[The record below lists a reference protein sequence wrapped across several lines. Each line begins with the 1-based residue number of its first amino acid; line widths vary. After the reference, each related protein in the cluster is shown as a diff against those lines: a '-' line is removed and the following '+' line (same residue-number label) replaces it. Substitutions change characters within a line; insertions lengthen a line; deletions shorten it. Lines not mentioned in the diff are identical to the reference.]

1 MYLEGLFTVIMI
13 IVAIAGFVQKAQ
25 KEQQG
30 SGSRPRSAQRQY
42 PGRQYKQ
49 AIPASKRSMQRR
61 QTGSGTGL
69 PKGAAA
75 FEGRETGSLQE
86 SDMLASNAE
95 GTELESRYMTGSI
108 NYTEQE
114 NSTEGLGYEPA
125 TSDRKLTDTKKG
137 TVSPGLT
144 EIDETHWDFDISAED
159 LMRSVVMAEILG
171 KPRAMKRSIR

>member
-1 MYLEGLFTVIMI
+1 MYLEGLLTVIMI

-61 QTGSGTGL
+61 QTGS
-69 PKGAAA
+69 
-75 FEGRETGSLQE
+75 
-86 SDMLASNAE
+86 
-95 GTELESRYMTGSI
+95 I
-108 NYTEQE
+108 NYTGQD
-114 NSTEGLGYEPA
+114 NSTEELGYEPA

-144 EIDETHWDFDISAED
+144 EIDEIHWDFDISAED